1 LKIRGFRK
9 TEATPY
15 LVGRL
20 FKKETPMKAQKL
32 VLSRNE
38 LVQALASHRAKNE
51 KIVLANGCFDILHVG
66 HTRYLAGAKA
76 EGDTLVVAINSD
88 EGVRKLKGE
97 GRPVL
102 PELERAEL
110 VAALKSVDYV
120 IIFDEPNVESLL
132 ETLRPNVHAKGTDY
146 TAETVPE
153 RAVADRIGIRVAIVG
168 DAKSHSTRDLL
179 AQLAGNKS
187 ARKNNG

>member
-1 LKIRGFRK
+1 
-9 TEATPY
+9 
-15 LVGRL
+15 
-20 FKKETPMKAQKL
+20 MKAQKL

-38 LVQALASHRAKNE
+38 LAQALARHRARNE

-66 HTRYLAGAKA
+66 HTRYLDGAKA
-76 EGDTLVVAINSD
+76 EGDILVVAINSD
-88 EGVRKLKGE
+88 KGVCKLKGE

-110 VAALKSVDYV
+110 VAALESVDYV
-120 IIFDEPNVESLL
+120 IIFDEPNVEPLL

-153 RAVADRIGIRVAIVG
+153 RATADRLGIRVAIVG
-168 DAKSHSTRDLL
+168 DAKNHSTRDLL
-179 AQLAGNKS
+179 AQLAGNKI
-187 ARKNNG
+187 AGKKNG